1 MITLKNNIS
10 INKPIEKV
18 FGFIANPENLP
29 KWNYYLKTVHKIAD
43 GNPVIGSQYHQVRKK
58 DEQYFAITGFEENR
72 SIEFTSTKSS
82 FLKFKRQFTFSIFE
96 GVCMIDDIF
105 EISTGLPVP
114 AFINKLLGKK
124 PQMAVKENLLKL
136 KQLLETGQTI
146 LQDGRLISL

>member
-1 MITLKNNIS
+1 MITLKNSIS

-82 FLKFKRQFTFSIFE
+82 FLKFKYSFPF
-96 GVCMIDDIF
+96 
-105 EISTGLPVP
+105 
-114 AFINKLLGKK
+114 
-124 PQMAVKENLLKL
+124 
-136 KQLLETGQTI
+136 
-146 LQDGRLISL
+146 